1 MSHRLW
7 VSLAVLLV
15 TVAGAADIESLTVER
30 DGKTLQVDSILLI
43 DAPRELVFAVLAD
56 YDAFAELSSRYKQSR
71 FVEPAT
77 DGTLRIFTQVEG
89 CVWFFC
95 RSVERYS
102 RLELT
107 SYTKIIAVV
116 EPEHSDF
123 ESGQEEWLLED
134 AAEGT
139 RITYTHTMQPKFW
152 IPPLVGVWAIR
163 RTLAKDA
170 LSAAQKIEEYALR
183 QSTDDSQ
190 ISADP

>member
-1 MSHRLW
+1 MSHRLL

-43 DAPRELVFAVLAD
+43 DAPRELVYAVLVD

-77 DGTLRIFTQVEG
+77 DGALRIFTQVEG

-107 SYTKIIAVV
+107 SYTKIIAIV

-134 AAEGT
+134 AAAGT
-139 RITYTHTMQPKFW
+139 RITYTHAMQPKFW
-152 IPPLVGVWAIR
+152 IPPMVGVWAIR
-163 RTLAKDA
+163 RTLTKDA

-190 ISADP
+190 MSVDP

>member
-1 MSHRLW
+1 MIRCLL
-7 VSLAVLLV
+7 LALVVLLV
-15 TVAGAADIESLTVER
+15 TVAVAADIELLTVER

-56 YDAFAELSSRYKQSR
+56 YDAFAELSGRYKQSR

-77 DGTLRIFTQVEG
+77 DGALRIYTEVEG

-102 RLELT
+102 RLELIT
-107 SYTKIIAVV
+107 NTKIVAVV

-163 RTLAKDA
+163 RTLEKDA

-183 QSTDDSQ
+183 RSMDDSQ
-190 ISADP
+190 ISAVP

>member
-1 MSHRLW
+1 MSHRLL

-43 DAPRELVFAVLAD
+43 DAPRELVYAVLAD
-56 YDAFAELSSRYKQSR
+56 YDAFAELSDRYKQSR

-77 DGTLRIFTQVEG
+77 DGALRIFTQVEG

-107 SYTKIIAVV
+107 TNTKIIAVV

-134 AAEGT
+134 AAAGT

-152 IPPLVGVWAIR
+152 IPPLAGVWAIR
-163 RTLAKDA
+163 RTLEKDA

-190 ISADP
+190 ISTDP

>member
-1 MSHRLW
+1 MSHRLL

-43 DAPRELVFAVLAD
+43 DAPRELVYAVLAD
-56 YDAFAELSSRYKQSR
+56 YDAFAELSDRYKQSR

-77 DGTLRIFTQVEG
+77 DGALRIFTQVEG

-134 AAEGT
+134 AAAGT
-139 RITYTHTMQPKFW
+139 RITYAHTMQPKFW
-152 IPPLVGVWAIR
+152 IPPMVGVWAIR
-163 RTLAKDA
+163 RTLTKDA

-190 ISADP
+190 IPADP